1 MDLVQVLPNAL
12 KCPCVSIKHALKKQ
26 GIKTPKPLI
35 SQGFQVSVSIL
46 VTQDGC
52 GGRTRT
58 YGLRVMSCFRM
69 AQLTISG
76 HFGQHCMQKR
86 LLSGELGSAVSVYFF
101 PFWVRTWVRNEKK
114 QKKYPVIDSGKI
126 EDSILCTMA

>member
-1 MDLVQVLPNAL
+1 LLFVPKNSLLPEYVRKVLESVIL
-12 KCPCVSIKHALKKQ
+12 RF
-26 GIKTPKPLI
+26 LI
-35 SQGFQVSVSIL
+35 TAKRLEKSPETDRFQDFS
-46 VTQDGC
+46 GC
-52 GGRTRT
+52 GGKTRT

-101 PFWVRTWVRNEKK
+101 
-114 QKKYPVIDSGKI
+114 
-126 EDSILCTMA
+126 